1 MDFTI
6 PILQNLI
13 QFFFVCKA
21 IISKAKYLNTS
32 MTSRFI
38 LANASR
44 KDDKRRMDVMMR
56 RWWRNEYYF
65 NGNDSSSN
73 LGIRISDIKNHFII
87 VTTDLNHIYTASTIV
102 STTTTVISPIAEAAA
117 KASWNKP
124 DINDHL
130 SADERKDYQIQWKN
144 VNG

>member
-1 MDFTI
+1 MALT
-6 PILQNLI
+6 
-13 QFFFVCKA
+13 
-21 IISKAKYLNTS
+21 NTNN
-32 MTSRFI
+32 I
-38 LANASR
+38 
-44 KDDKRRMDVMMR
+44 DKC
-56 RWWRNEYYF
+56 RNEYYF

-130 SADERKDYQIQWKN
+130 SADERKDMEKCEWLTKRPVGIIFP
-144 VNG
+144 